1 MGSLI
6 ALGASGGLVP
16 CPTALVLLLS
26 AISIGRIGLGL
37 ALLVSFSFGLAA
49 VLMAIGL
56 AVLYAKHLLPK
67 TESTIKHPIVKLI
80 PVLSAGVITVIGIAM
95 TATALG
101 WVKIAGV

>member
-1 MGSLI
+1 
-6 ALGASGGLVP
+6 
-16 CPTALVLLLS
+16 
-26 AISIGRIGLGL
+26 
-37 ALLVSFSFGLAA
+37 
-49 VLMAIGL
+49 MAIGL